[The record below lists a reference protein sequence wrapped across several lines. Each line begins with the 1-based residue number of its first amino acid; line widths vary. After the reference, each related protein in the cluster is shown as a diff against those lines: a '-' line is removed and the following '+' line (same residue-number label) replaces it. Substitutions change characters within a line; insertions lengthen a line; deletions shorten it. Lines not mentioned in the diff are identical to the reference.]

1 MSTRTRRNKSGRI
14 GRGKWKLI
22 DDRSG
27 FEILSTEAWIDHRGR
42 ITDKS
47 NWDPIHYT
55 EMVIDFPPE
64 NSPLP
69 FMRPE
74 PQDRFL
80 ELGSLPAYPTGNTYT
95 LPDATFGPNT
105 NSYVWNTVRQFW
117 NSDNITWN
125 EDPSPPHT
133 KSWGDNYDYWT
144 DDTD

>member
-1 MSTRTRRNKSGRI
+1 MSTRTRRNKNSRI

-27 FEILSTEAWIDHRGR
+27 FELRSEDAWIDHRGR
-42 ITDKS
+42 ITSKS

-74 PQDRFL
+74 PQDSFITT
-80 ELGSLPAYPTGNTYT
+80 SLPSYGTGSGFE
-95 LPDATFGPNT
+95 LPPSTWGPNT
-105 NSYVWNTVRQFW
+105 NSYVWNIVRFFW
-117 NSDNITWN
+117 NSDIITWN

-133 KSWGDNYDYWT
+133 ASYGDEYDYWT
-144 DDTD
+144 DDTP